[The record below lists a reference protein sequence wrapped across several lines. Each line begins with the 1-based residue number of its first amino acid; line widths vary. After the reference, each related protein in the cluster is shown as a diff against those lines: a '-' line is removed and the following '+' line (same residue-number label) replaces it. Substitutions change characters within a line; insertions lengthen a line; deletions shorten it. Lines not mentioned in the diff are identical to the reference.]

1 MSDKARM
8 EAMLKEKLAQLE
20 MGKPDSEEE
29 VKKQK
34 AELRAAM
41 HEADEIFKAPCRLTR
56 DKITA
61 LHAYVR
67 KTVQLRRLDG

>member
-1 MSDKARM
+1 MR
-8 EAMLKEKLAQLE
+8 EKLAQLE
-20 MGKPDSEEE
+20 MGKPESEEE

-41 HEADEIFKAPCRLTR
+41 HEADEIFKAQARLPR

-67 KTVQLRRLDG
+67 KTVPLGEFD